1 MCLGQNLLICSM
13 DSYVA
18 KPGQV
23 HWYCLCVGTDLA
35 KDYSGAAA
43 ELQTAR
49 RTAKTVEVV

>member
-13 DSYVA
+13 DSYVP

-49 RTAKTVEVV
+49 RTARTVEVV